1 MELRLLVLSDPHV
14 QGELPDSSSHRESW
28 WAAGEIAKHR
38 DEDPVDSMLE
48 MVAKESVAAQAIIV
62 PGDVCH
68 KASETGFKV
77 GWERLRLLAY
87 ELGNV
92 PLIGT
97 MGNHD
102 CASKERSS
110 DPFSFARRLP
120 QFPVRNPSEIEE
132 FWTKGSTITSIDKA
146 WSVIVINSAM
156 HHYTEHEARAGTFD
170 AAAILALEQRLQ
182 CFKGKVQMAVLH
194 HHPIVHS
201 NRLADSS
208 EVLPTGDDLLDV
220 LGSNGVKWVI
230 HGHRHE
236 PRFRR
241 GPKHDLVVFAAGSF
255 SIALR
260 ELSPIT
266 RNLLHFVKLELEGD
280 LLRGEVRSWEFN
292 RGYGWSRASTKS
304 ARIPHVARFA
314 SPRPS
319 LDTLTNAV
327 EASTKAKTPQWL
339 SWKQAVKAHPELL
352 NLTPD
357 ELDEVTERLRVH
369 RSIQPELDEW
379 GHLHRWTSGD
389 TCVAGRVNDGS

>member
-14 QGELPDSSSHRESW
+14 QGELLDSSPPRESW
-28 WAAGEIAKHR
+28 WAAGEIARHR
-38 DEDPVDSMLE
+38 REDPVDSMLE
-48 MVAKESVAAQAIIV
+48 MVAEESVAAQAIIV

-68 KASETGFKV
+68 KASETGFRV
-77 GWERLRLLAY
+77 GWERLRLLAS

-102 CASKERSS
+102 CASRKRSG

-120 QFPVRNPSEIEE
+120 QFPVRNPSGIDE
-132 FWTKGSTITSIDKA
+132 FWTKGSTITSIDEA

-170 AAAILALEQRLQ
+170 ATAISALEKRLQ

-194 HHPIVHS
+194 HHPILHS
-201 NRLADSS
+201 SRLADSS
-208 EVLPTGDDLLDV
+208 DVLPTGDDLLDV

-241 GPKHDLVVFAAGSF
+241 DTKHDLVVFAAGSF
-255 SIALR
+255 SIVLT

-266 RNLLHFVKLELEGD
+266 RNLLHFVKLELDGD
-280 LLRGEVRSWEFN
+280 LLRGKVRSWEFN
-292 RGYGWSRASTKS
+292 RGHGWSRASTKS

-314 SPRPS
+314 SSRPS
-319 LDTLTNAV
+319 LGVLTDAV
-327 EASTKAKTPQWL
+327 EASTKAESPPWL
-339 SWKQAVKAHPELL
+339 SWDQAVTAHPELL

-357 ELDEVTERLRVH
+357 ELDEVTKRLRVD
-369 RSIQPELDEW
+369 RSIQPELDDL
-379 GHLHRWTSGD
+379 GHLRRWTWTSE
-389 TCVAGRVNDGS
+389 